1 MELKLKEIEQLVNS
15 ELASKIKKTSIL
27 FKELLIETADE
38 DLVDVILFL
47 KSHDKFKFRQLIDIA
62 GVDYPE
68 EDKRFNLVYLLLSHE
83 KNLRIKISIN
93 FEIDKKIPTITKI
106 FPSANW
112 MEREVFDMY
121 GVEFIDHPDL
131 RRILTDYNFEGHP
144 LRKDF
149 PLTGFTEVRYS
160 EKEKKVIY
168 EPVKLEQ
175 NYRDFDFE
183 SPWEG
188 TKYIK
193 EIKEKNI
200 DDKKK
205 INL

>member
-1 MELKLKEIEQLVNS
+1 MTSKLKNLENIINS
-15 ELASKIKKTSIL
+15 ELSSKIQNSLISNDEFSI
-27 FKELLIETADE
+27 EVGEIDLI
-38 DLVDVILFL
+38 DVVQFL
-47 KSHDKFKFRQLIDIA
+47 KSNESCKFKQLIDIA

-68 EDKRFNLVYLLLSHE
+68 NEKRFELVYLLLSHE
-83 KNLRIKISIN
+83 HNTRIKVIIKFQIDQTISSL
-93 FEIDKKIPTITKI
+93 TKI

-121 GVEFIDHPDL
+121 GIKFKNHPDL
-131 RRILTDYNFEGHP
+131 RRILTDYGFKGYP

-149 PLTGFTEVRYS
+149 PLTGFNEVRYS

-175 NYRDFDFE
+175 NYRNFDFE

-188 TKYIK
+188 TNYIK
-193 EIKEKNI
+193 EIENSEK
-200 DDKKK
+200 DGKK
-205 INL
+205 N

>member
-1 MELKLKEIEQLVNS
+1 MILQLQKIEKLINS
-15 ELASKIKKTSIL
+15 ELSSKIKNSSI
-27 FKELLIETADE
+27 KNDELIIEIAESDLIDT
-38 DLVDVILFL
+38 IQFL
-47 KSHDKFKFRQLIDIA
+47 KSNENCKFKQLIDIA

-68 EDKRFNLVYLLLSHE
+68 NEKRFELVYLFLSHE
-83 KNLRIKISIN
+83 HNLRIKVLTKFQIN
-93 FEIDKKIPTITKI
+93 QPINSLTKI

-121 GVEFIDHPDL
+121 GIKFKNHPDL
-131 RRILTDYNFEGHP
+131 RRILTDYGFKGHP

-149 PLTGFTEVRYS
+149 PLTGFNEVRYS

-175 NYRDFDFE
+175 NYRNFDFE

-188 TKYIK
+188 TNYIK
-193 EIKEKNI
+193 EIKNSEK
-200 DDKKK
+200 DGKK
-205 INL
+205 N

>member
-1 MELKLKEIEQLVNS
+1 MKENLKKLQNLINS
-15 ELASKIKKTSIL
+15 ELTSKIQNSFINYG
-27 FKELLIETADE
+27 ELTIEINENDLIE
-38 DLVDVILFL
+38 VVHFL
-47 KSHDKFKFRQLIDIA
+47 KSDEKCKFRQLIDIA

-68 EDKRFNLVYLLLSHE
+68 EEKRFKLVYLFLSHE
-83 KNLRIKISIN
+83 NNNRIKLSIN
-93 FEIDKKIPTITKI
+93 FLPKQIINSLTKI

-121 GVEFIDHPDL
+121 GIKFKNHPDL
-131 RRILTDYNFEGHP
+131 RRILTDYGFKGHP

-149 PLTGFTEVRYS
+149 PITGFNEVRYS

-175 NYRDFDFE
+175 NYRNFDFE

-188 TKYIK
+188 TNYIK
-193 EIKEKNI
+193 EIKKKENHGKKN
-200 DDKKK
+200 
-205 INL
+205 

>member
-1 MELKLKEIEQLVNS
+1 MISKLQNLEKIINS
-15 ELASKIKKTSIL
+15 KLSSKIHSSSIDNQ
-27 FKELLIETADE
+27 ELLIEIGVN
-38 DLVDVILFL
+38 DLVNVVQFL
-47 KSHDKFKFRQLIDIA
+47 KLDENCKFKQLIDIA

-68 EDKRFNLVYLLLSHE
+68 NDKRFELIYLFLSHE
-83 KNLRIKISIN
+83 NNTRIKLLIK
-93 FEIDKKIPTITKI
+93 FEINQIINSITKV

-121 GVEFIDHPDL
+121 GIKFKNHPDL
-131 RRILTDYNFEGHP
+131 RRILTDYGFKGHP

-149 PLTGFTEVRYS
+149 PLTGFNEVRYS

-175 NYRDFDFE
+175 NYRNFDFE

-188 TKYIK
+188 TNYIK
-193 EIKEKNI
+193 EVKDLNKDGKKN
-200 DDKKK
+200 
-205 INL
+205 